1 MARLNSACLL
11 FLWIFDVARP
21 ASNPAEYIQ
30 TRIACLFSRRHS
42 GEPRMPIYTLYASY
56 VKRVLYTVAHR
67 SYSHAELCF
76 ARFRNNNCSSCS
88 SYLGTAA
95 IVRELFLSNW
105 NISFTRLARYDYL
118 IRQAIV
124 RVISSRSGKDGK
136 KRGKLEFASNST
148 KQVRCF
154 FI

>member
-42 GEPRMPIYTLYASY
+42 GEPRMPIYILYASY

-76 ARFRNNNCSSCS
+76 ARFRNIIIV
-88 SYLGTAA
+88 LPFGTAA

>member
-56 VKRVLYTVAHR
+56 VKRVLYAHR

-76 ARFRNNNCSSCS
+76 ARFRNIIIVLPFVSRN
-88 SYLGTAA
+88 

>member
-1 MARLNSACLL
+1 MPAYFFYGYLMWLGRPRTRLNIYKRGSRVC
-11 FLWIFDVARP
+11 FLGGTLVNQGCPYIPSMRVM
-21 ASNPAEYIQ
+21 SNECCTQLRTDHTAMRNCVSLDFEIIIVLPVL
-30 TRIACLFSRRHS
+30 RIS
-42 GEPRMPIYTLYASY
+42 EQQP
-56 VKRVLYTVAHR
+56 
-67 SYSHAELCF
+67 LC
-76 ARFRNNNCSSCS
+76 ANCF
-88 SYLGTAA
+88 Y
-95 IVRELFLSNW
+95 R
-105 NISFTRLARYDYL
+105 ISFTRLARYDYL